1 MKAASHADRAPQA
14 PEAPAERPDLSAW
27 RQRHALRQ
35 SNAAQPIPSARTYR
49 RTAKH
54 RKREW

>member
-1 MKAASHADRAPQA
+1 MKAVSHADRAPQT
-14 PEAPAERPDLSAW
+14 PEVSAERPDLSAW

-49 RTAKH
+49 RGTKH